1 MGKIWYLSPSCQ
13 AANVGVNGYGSEMEQ
28 MYRLALAISPH
39 LDHAGVSFVIADRGL
54 TLQQRVAE
62 SNRIGAAFHLAF
74 HSNAGGSGSAC
85 GPVAYYYSD
94 TGRALGGRLV
104 AALLAL
110 GQKSNRAE
118 NLRQDR
124 RLYELCRTSAP
135 ACLLEVDFHDSATG
149 VAFLTERR
157 EEIAACIARVIIRED
172 GKEFVPEDASC
183 IKCRDWG
190 LFEAT
195 GSSYRWGDA
204 MTRQEAAA
212 MAVRLRELVEREVM
226 KK

>member
-94 TGRALGGRLV
+94 TGRALGG
-104 AALLAL
+104 
-110 GQKSNRAE
+110 GSW
-118 NLRQDR
+118 R
-124 RLYELCRTSAP
+124 RC
-135 ACLLEVDFHDSATG
+135 
-149 VAFLTERR
+149 
-157 EEIAACIARVIIRED
+157 
-172 GKEFVPEDASC
+172 
-183 IKCRDWG
+183 W
-190 LFEAT
+190 
-195 GSSYRWGDA
+195 RWGRRA
-204 MTRQEAAA
+204 TVQKICGRIGACMSCAGHLRPRVCWRLIFTT
-212 MAVRLRELVEREVM
+212 VRRGLHS
-226 KK
+226 